1 MGIIRRLGRE
11 QMPYLL
17 HVLKGKEKRVIEV
30 FGLHGAAAKKA
41 LIGEYIVTYDPR
53 CGQLRY
59 LDSISGYIRNISPIE
74 DEEVGRF
81 LGLSETVVPKPGMET
96 GSIVRILSGEYQD
109 FRGIVRRLENGKVE
123 VDIIIFGRMRPVR
136 LNRDDVVPDELPEGF
151 KP

>member
-1 MGIIRRLGRE
+1 
-11 QMPYLL
+11 MPYLL

-109 FRGIVRRLENGKVE
+109 FRGIVRCLENGKVE

>member
-1 MGIIRRLGRE
+1 
-11 QMPYLL
+11 MPYLL
-17 HVLKGKEKRVIEV
+17 NVVKGKEKRVIEV
-30 FGLHGAAAKKA
+30 FGLHGVAAKKA

-81 LGLSETVVPKPGMET
+81 LGLSATSFPKSGIET

-109 FRGIVRRLENGKVE
+109 FRGIVRRLENGKMEADV
-123 VDIIIFGRMRPVR
+123 IIFGRLRPVC
-136 LNRDDVVPDELPEGF
+136 LNRDDVAPDELPEGF